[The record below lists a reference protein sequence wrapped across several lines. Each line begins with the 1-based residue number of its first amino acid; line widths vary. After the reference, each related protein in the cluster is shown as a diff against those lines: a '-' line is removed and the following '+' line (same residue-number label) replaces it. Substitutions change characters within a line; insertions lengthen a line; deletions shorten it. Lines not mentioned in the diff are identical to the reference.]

1 MMNAVSG
8 CQALVLE
15 ANHDVEMV
23 RRGPYPQR
31 LKQRILSR
39 KGHLN
44 NEDCARAL
52 CELAAR
58 GTRAV
63 FLSHL
68 STDNNLPE
76 LAYNTVCGALS
87 SAGFDVGNDVRVCVS
102 RRDKVSDMLVL
113 QTDEA
118 DAM

>member
-1 MMNAVSG
+1 MNAVSG

-44 NEDCARAL
+44 Q
-52 CELAAR
+52 R
-58 GTRAV
+58 GLRPRAV
-63 FLSHL
+63 RIG
-68 STDNNLPE
+68 
-76 LAYNTVCGALS
+76 GAGHARRVSFS
-87 SAGFDVGNDVRVCVS
+87 SFD
-102 RRDKVSDMLVL
+102 
-113 QTDEA
+113 
-118 DAM
+118 